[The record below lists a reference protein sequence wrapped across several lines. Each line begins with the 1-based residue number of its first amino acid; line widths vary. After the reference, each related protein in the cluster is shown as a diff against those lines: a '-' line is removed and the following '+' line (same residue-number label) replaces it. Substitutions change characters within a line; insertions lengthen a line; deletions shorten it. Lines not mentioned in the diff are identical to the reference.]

1 MVFAMGS
8 SELNQKRND
17 LSKCVAHV
25 IAQFLVA
32 ILISNQALAFTTMPK
47 GQFNDAQEKILVGY
61 FPEYIQKLD
70 AGLRGLELTK
80 WKQAVASK
88 VLELPEF
95 LDLDCAK
102 NPRPKWFAIIVRKYT
117 NYYHQVYKKDHPE
130 EPSALTIA
138 KENPL
143 LKFSSILSGRQMFAR
158 DTHDTILAAS
168 RHYNE
173 RSEFEELRDDVQARA
188 RARRAVLC
196 ACQHRHRFRKL
207 SALASTHQN
216 KSRPSDR
223 IMRYNWRTHY
233 VAASGEACILKFRS
247 SWMRIEKTGV
257 ATAVQVLWSNH
268 GGVLNCGK
276 AAPGQQLYANC
287 ALVGLKKAM
296 NEVPEGRNR
305 NGDTQMGLL
314 NKQTQPL
321 KSPST
326 FAVSNEKKGALEFER
341 DGTCY
346 ISTRNVWVLK
356 INTARFLIAQL
367 KVLVFNYAYNVATTR
382 KVKSLQ
388 VKSA

>member
-1 MVFAMGS
+1 
-8 SELNQKRND
+8 
-17 LSKCVAHV
+17 
-25 IAQFLVA
+25 
-32 ILISNQALAFTTMPK
+32 MPK

-216 KSRPSDR
+216 KMVKPAYE
-223 IMRYNWRTHY
+223 IPIFT
-233 VAASGEACILKFRS
+233 A
-247 SWMRIEKTGV
+247 WMRIEKTGV